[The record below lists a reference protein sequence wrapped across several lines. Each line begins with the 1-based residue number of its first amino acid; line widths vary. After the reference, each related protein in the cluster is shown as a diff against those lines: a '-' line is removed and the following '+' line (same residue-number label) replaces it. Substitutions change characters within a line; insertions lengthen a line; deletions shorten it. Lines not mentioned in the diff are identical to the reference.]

1 MAIENKIL
9 TFGTNKVGTIGGKLM
24 GYTKDPIFI
33 PNLYVWYNNDLG
45 TITKT
50 GADRVSEWRDS
61 SGNNRHL
68 TQGTGGSQPL
78 WVNSLLNG
86 QGGINFDGTST
97 AKFLSTTFATDLTG
111 VVDVFFVGRM
121 LTNPSIYPYYF
132 GGVDVNKQIIQSWFS
147 SQMRLITADP
157 SGIAVVNV
165 KAQTMPTGF
174 IYINPTFDGASS
186 EYRENTSLLSSS
198 IALPSVVATGLRFG
212 TAAGVTPDTSARL
225 NGTIMEFVA
234 YNRKVTT
241 DERTAINNYFMSK
254 YGL

>member
-1 MAIENKIL
+1 MAIEQKIL

-24 GYTKDPIFI
+24 GYTKDPILI

-45 TITKT
+45 TISKT

-61 SGNNRHL
+61 SGNGRHL
-68 TQGTGGSQPL
+68 TQATGGSQPL
-78 WVNSLLNG
+78 WVDSLLNG

-97 AKFLSTTFATDLTG
+97 AKFLSTTFASDLTG

-121 LTNPSIYPYYF
+121 LTNPSTFPYYF
-132 GGVDVNKQIIQSWFS
+132 GGVDATKRIVMYWFS
-147 SQMRLITADP
+147 NNYQLVTTDP
-157 SGIAVVNV
+157 SGELFPVI
-165 KAQTMPTGF
+165 KAQTIPTGF
-174 IYINPTFDGASS
+174 QYMNPTFDSTNS
-186 EYRENTSLLSSS
+186 EYREGGSLISSFV
-198 IALPSVVATGLRFG
+198 LRSVVASGLRFG
-212 TAAGVTPDTSARL
+212 ANQGNPPLAASRL

-234 YNRKVTT
+234 YNRKVTA